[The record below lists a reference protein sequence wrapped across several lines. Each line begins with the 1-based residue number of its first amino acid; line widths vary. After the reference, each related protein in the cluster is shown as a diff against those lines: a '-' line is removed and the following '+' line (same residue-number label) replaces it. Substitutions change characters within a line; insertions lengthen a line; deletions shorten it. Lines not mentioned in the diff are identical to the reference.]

1 MYRDMVP
8 QQWDVLI
15 STTLYNELY
24 HLYRSPQ
31 ADHRTAKLEVQ
42 MLHLGDGTWSSGIR
56 VALSPW
62 IFQVWD
68 YGHWLQHFEDLRSW
82 KRQIQLRLLALTCT
96 ICTVCTI
103 CTTSWQLSASFQ
115 KRDIPTRESRE
126 WIVWW
131 SAQAPLP
138 SVALEGSKS
147 DGSH

>member
-1 MYRDMVP
+1 MVP

-15 STTLYNELY
+15 STTWYNELY

-62 IFQVWD
+62 IF
-68 YGHWLQHFEDLRSW
+68 LLRRSP
-82 KRQIQLRLLALTCT
+82 KLKETSSVTLTCT
-96 ICTVCTI
+96 LFAHYLHYLHDITAFSFLSERHPD
-103 CTTSWQLSASFQ
+103 SWVS
-115 KRDIPTRESRE
+115 
-126 WIVWW
+126 WIWW

-147 DGSH
+147 DGSSALGRPQFPRVFRKSNWV